1 MSEIIYTNLLK
12 GFGLTASM
20 AGLLIGVDLIFG
32 GPIIA
37 VSKRALERS
46 FDFDKWVKRTLEK
59 SFDFDKVITSPRT
72 KKTLGIIFLIF
83 SLIILLL
90 IIRI

>member
-46 FDFDKWVKRTLEK
+46 FDFDKWLREK
-59 SFDFDKVITSPRT
+59 LDRSINFDKVITNPKVRL
-72 KKTLGIIFLIF
+72 KLGIVFFALSLVIFL
-83 SLIILLL
+83 LTV
-90 IIRI
+90 RV